1 VKYTSKDKL
10 ALVTGQRFKVTKANL
25 ELIDKVCSEDFDEDS
40 FIDSLIAFEDINR
53 QGKNSTEMYIKAV
66 QFCSYVVTGSSYT
79 DAYRRTFPDRAV
91 GKEGNTLTAFSSSYA
106 NGRLVKDILQRMT
119 LNNNLLFM
127 DKEFK
132 ARKKLFEIGMS
143 GDGKTNVEA
152 LKVFLDN
159 QYREKDKAGF
169 EVNFNVGDTSAI
181 DSVNDA
187 ITRLAEKQKESIER
201 GTMSLK
207 EVAEGKIIKVDKD
220 YE

>member
-1 VKYTSKDKL
+1 VKDTSKDKL

-40 FIDSLIAFEDINR
+40 FIDSLISFEDINR

-79 DAYRRTFPDRAV
+79 DAYRRTFPDRAA

-106 NGRLVKDILQRMT
+106 NGKLVKDILQRMT

-169 EVNFNVGDTSAI
+169 EVNINMGDTSAI

-201 GTMSLK
+201 GTISLK
-207 EVAEGKIIKVDKD
+207 EVAEGKIING
-220 YE
+220 

>member
-1 VKYTSKDKL
+1 
-10 ALVTGQRFKVTKANL
+10 LVTGQRFKVTKANL

-40 FIDSLIAFEDINR
+40 FIDSLISFEDINR

-79 DAYRRTFPDRAV
+79 DAYRRTFPDRAA

-106 NGRLVKDILQRMT
+106 NGKLVKDILQRMT

-169 EVNFNVGDTSAI
+169 EVNINMGDTSAI

-201 GTMSLK
+201 GTISLK
-207 EVAEGKIIKVDKD
+207 EVAEGKIING
-220 YE
+220 